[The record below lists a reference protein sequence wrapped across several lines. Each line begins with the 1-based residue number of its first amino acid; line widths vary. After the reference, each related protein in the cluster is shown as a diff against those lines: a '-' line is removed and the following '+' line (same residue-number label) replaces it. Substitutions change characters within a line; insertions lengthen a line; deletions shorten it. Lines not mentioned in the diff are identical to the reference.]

1 MTIYYLEVTLT
12 NGTKTYLKFSTK
24 LGALNVRARITGY
37 DSVVKTRLLIA
48 LPDGYMYPIRED
60 RT

>member
-12 NGTKTYLKFSTK
+12 NGTKTYLKFSSK
-24 LGALNVRARITGY
+24 MGAQNVRTRIETY

>member
-24 LGALNVRARITGY
+24 YGAQQIRARITGY
-37 DSVVKTRLLIA
+37 DTVVNTRILIA
-48 LPDGYMYPIRED
+48 LPDGYMYPIKED
-60 RT
+60 RS